1 MASALSADAAR
12 KSDGAEKLSAA
23 SDQGSR
29 PTIFESR
36 VVKET

>member
-1 MASALSADAAR
+1 MSVNAAR
-12 KSDGAEKLSAA
+12 MSDGAEKVSAA

>member
-1 MASALSADAAR
+1 MSADAAR
-12 KSDGAEKLSAA
+12 MNDGAEKVSAA
-23 SDQGSR
+23 SDQRSR